1 MSVQIF
7 DLTHTFEPFM
17 PQWPSGCNLKME
29 VKRFHAN
36 DGMYNIQWEGIMHR
50 GTHMDAPLHVA
61 ECTPDITQ
69 YPLWRFFGSGVC
81 LDIPKGKWGKI
92 TPEDLENAEPQIRPG
107 DIVMIN
113 TRQHHIWS
121 DSDDYF
127 AYGCGALGSTADWLI
142 ERNVKMVGYGCQ
154 ANDHPMATKLVD
166 HGLGPTRPD
175 LIEEWKQEYGRDPL
189 IDFPLW
195 EDGHKNLMVKGGIP
209 GVENVGDDV
218 GEGGDFDQI
227 IGKRCFFAAFPW
239 RFVNGEGSGVRVLAI
254 TDPER
259 TFRFETGR

>member
-50 GTHMDAPLHVA
+50 GTHMDAPLHVT

-107 DIVMIN
+107 DIV
-113 TRQHHIWS
+113 
-121 DSDDYF
+121 
-127 AYGCGALGSTADWLI
+127 C
-142 ERNVKMVGYGCQ
+142 
-154 ANDHPMATKLVD
+154 
-166 HGLGPTRPD
+166 
-175 LIEEWKQEYGRDPL
+175 
-189 IDFPLW
+189 
-195 EDGHKNLMVKGGIP
+195 
-209 GVENVGDDV
+209 
-218 GEGGDFDQI
+218 
-227 IGKRCFFAAFPW
+227 
-239 RFVNGEGSGVRVLAI
+239 
-254 TDPER
+254 
-259 TFRFETGR
+259 